1 MTLQLNEGAKV
12 KPGRKSKKIKPQ
24 VNAKPGSA
32 SYHYTLRK
40 ERTASD
46 LSYYTDIER
55 LCRLESL
62 SSAARAK
69 ELKIYFKKQKKK
81 YFKHTHVLHLL
92 YEAVKAKI
100 DISRAVPLSQLAN
113 LLQSSKHI
121 LRAQELSKLLYSLHL
136 FIDKTPGVIHL
147 LHVVR
152 VKVQSCSKR
161 ISFQELCSAM
171 YGLQG
176 FTANDLTT
184 PVLQSLYNGIVI
196 YK

>member
-136 FIDKTPGVIHL
+136 

>member
-1 MTLQLNEGAKV
+1 M
-12 KPGRKSKKIKPQ
+12 
-24 VNAKPGSA
+24 
-32 SYHYTLRK
+32 

-136 FIDKTPGVIHL
+136 